1 MVLGLSTA
9 TFTLLHVII
18 SLIGIASGL
27 VVAGGLW
34 RGKRLGYWTGLFL
47 TTTILTSVTGF
58 MFHSTSFGPPHIVG
72 VISLVVL
79 ALALLALY
87 RHRLAGA
94 WRRVYVTTAL
104 LALYLNCF
112 VGVVQAFGK
121 IPALEKLAPTQSEA
135 PFSVAQLALLTLFV
149 VLGIVSVRRF
159 RSAPREHPGAG
170 DAPAST

>member
-1 MVLGLSTA
+1 MRNPLG
-9 TFTLLHVII
+9 VV
-18 SLIGIASGL
+18 GL
-27 VVAGGLW
+27 A
-34 RGKRLGYWTGLFL
+34 
-47 TTTILTSVTGF
+47 I
-58 MFHSTSFGPPHIVG
+58 
-72 VISLVVL
+72 VVL
-79 ALALLALY
+79 LLACAAFAPLLATHDPY
-87 RHRLAGA
+87 LPNLADRLAGA